1 MEKDS
6 ATKLLIPLRVRKIE
20 NLVDSILDVKV
31 FEQFLK
37 YFTIQMKEMEGGR
50 VQYWL
55 LLY

>member
-50 VQYWL
+50 VQY
-55 LLY
+55 